1 MPPLRLTPKQIRSCA
16 NQLCD
21 DLIEI
26 FHHFE
31 TRYPDMGVADVQAI
45 VLAAVQDLLT
55 LWIEPIDDRGSD
67 ADLPPMTMPTP
78 TPTQGEIFES
88 WAQRPQ
94 QSAQR

>member
-26 FHHFE
+26 FYHFE

-55 LWIEPIDDRGSD
+55 RWIEPIDDRGGD
-67 ADLPPMTMPTP
+67 ADPPPMTMPTP
-78 TPTQGEIFES
+78 TPTQGDMFES
-88 WAQRPQ
+88 CADTDTR
-94 QSAQR
+94 RHV